1 MDAIAGIEM
10 RFGMRLPPLYR
21 TLLERKHFDHK
32 HEESHLSFSDHEWLT
47 LEQIAKYQFLS
58 WQASH
63 KSWMVPFAISARR
76 DEWGWRTDWLA
87 GDEPPVVYCEHGDAG
102 YGYAPN
108 FAGYLYRRLLE
119 EFSGSSLLES
129 PDDERGRH
137 ELERSV
143 HIVLPHL
150 PGPWVKHIKTLSSK
164 PWHREKNGALA
175 VISRKDCDALVADE
189 LAFPHLNEKF
199 LQGPAR

>member
-10 RFGMRLPPLYR
+10 RYGIHLPPLYR

-32 HEESHLSFSDHEWLT
+32 HRESHLSFSDHEWLT
-47 LEQIAKYQFLS
+47 LEEIAQYKFLS
-58 WQASH
+58 WQAPS

-76 DEWGWRTDWLA
+76 DEWGWRSDWQQ
-87 GDEPPVVYCEHGDAG
+87 GDDLPVVFCGRSEEGFG
-102 YGYAPN
+102 FAPN

-119 EFSGSSLLES
+119 EFSGTWLMEA
-129 PDDERGRH
+129 PDDLKGKH
-137 ELERSV
+137 ELERTV

-150 PGPWVKHIKTLSSK
+150 PSAWAKHIKTLSTK
-164 PWHREKNGALA
+164 PWHKDKHGAIC
-175 VISRKDCDALVADE
+175 VFPRSECDALVGDE

-199 LQGPAR
+199 LQEPAR